1 MEGRRK
7 VVKIIII
14 LLIIGGVVSAILEAD
29 SILAKIGI
37 GVLALLVGLVV
48 VMSLVTGVGPLGILL
63 QLIIGIFTGGRFA

>member
-37 GVLALLVGLVV
+37 GVLALIVGLVV
-48 VMSLVTGVGPLGILL
+48 VMSLVTGVGPFVILFR
-63 QLIIGIFTGGRFA
+63 LIVGIFTGGHFA

>member
-1 MEGRRK
+1 M
-7 VVKIIII
+7 VKIIII

>member
-1 MEGRRK
+1 M
-7 VVKIIII
+7 VKIIII
-14 LLIIGGVVSAILEAD
+14 LFIIGGVVSAILEAD

-63 QLIIGIFTGGRFA
+63 RLIIGIFTGGRFA